1 MMIKSGLILC
11 TSAAMMLI
19 MPASASFA
27 GSSATAKTTMTTAQC
42 EALFEQADTDHD
54 GSLTSHEDPKWQE
67 RVARMGTVQP
77 KDAMIIHKDDFMAAC
92 KSGDFDNM

>member
-1 MMIKSGLILC
+1 MTTKSGLILC
-11 TSAAMMLI
+11 ASAAMMLI

-27 GSSATAKTTMTTAQC
+27 DSASAKTTMTTAQC
-42 EALFEQADTDHD
+42 EALFDQADTDHD
-54 GSLTSHEDPKWQE
+54 GSLAQHEDPKWE
-67 RVARMGTVQP
+67 EHITRMGTRAK